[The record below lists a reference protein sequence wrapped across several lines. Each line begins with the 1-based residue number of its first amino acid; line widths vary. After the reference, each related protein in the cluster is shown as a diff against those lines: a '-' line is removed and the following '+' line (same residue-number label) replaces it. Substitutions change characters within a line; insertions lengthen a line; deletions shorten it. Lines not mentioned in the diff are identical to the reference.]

1 MNEPEVESGEAALT
15 APGRPAREGRL
26 WNLNF
31 TLLWQGQFVSSLGDT
46 AYSIALGFWVLAVT
60 GSTALMGSI
69 MAAAVLAR
77 VVLSPFAGVVVDR
90 TDRKWMV
97 VGTDAIRGVFIVGVA
112 AAAFAGVLEVWMV
125 FVAAVALGVC
135 GAFFGPAVGSAL
147 PDIVPKAKLVKA
159 NSLFQLIW
167 TGSGIPG
174 FTIGGFLYA
183 FLGAPVLFL
192 ANGVSYLVSA
202 ATELFIKIPK
212 VKHARPEFKF
222 FADTKAGL
230 SFTWRVVPLRLML
243 LLFSALN
250 FFAHMGVIL
259 LLPLFERT
267 AHLGPKLYGLAFGGI
282 MGGMFAGYVL
292 TSIINIKPARRFA
305 VFYVSALVSTAALV
319 FYQVWLYFPLMFALG
334 IVFGAFNAV
343 LNALVSAVF
352 QMTVPQDMRGKV
364 FGLLGTIS
372 GSLTPLAMVLGGV
385 LAEFISI
392 RVIIGASFL
401 FTFLLFVPLAFSPA
415 IRRYVNFDPDRDTLE
430 AII

>member
-1 MNEPEVESGEAALT
+1 MTEPEAEAA
-15 APGRPAREGRL
+15 AIAAEGPPRKGRL

-31 TLLWQGQFVSSLGDT
+31 ALLWQGQFVSALGDT

-77 VVLSPFAGVVVDR
+77 VVLSPFAGVIVDR
-90 TDRKWMV
+90 TDRKWMLV
-97 VGTDAIRGVFIVGVA
+97 WMDAVRGVFIVAVA
-112 AAAFAGVLEVWMV
+112 AAAFAGLLEVWMV

-135 GAFFGPAVGSAL
+135 GAFFNPAVGSAL

-174 FTIGGFLYA
+174 FTIGGFLYVL
-183 FLGAPVLFL
+183 LGAPLLFL
-192 ANGVSYLVSA
+192 VNGVSYLISA
-202 ATELFIKIPK
+202 ATELFIKVPA
-212 VKHARPEFKF
+212 VKHARQDFKF

-230 SFTWRVVPLRLML
+230 SFTWKVVPLRLMI
-243 LLFSALN
+243 LLFSVLN

-267 AHLGPKLYGLAFGGI
+267 AYLGPGLYGVALGGI
-282 MGGMFAGYVL
+282 MGGMFVGYVL
-292 TSIINIKPARRFA
+292 TSIINIEPSRRFL
-305 VFYVSALVSTAALV
+305 VFYVSALVGTAALV
-319 FYQVWLYFPLMFALG
+319 FYPVWLYLPLMLALG
-334 IVFGAFNAV
+334 VVFGVFNAV
-343 LNALVSAVF
+343 LNALISAVL
-352 QMTVPQDMRGKV
+352 QMTIPQDMRGKV
-364 FGLLGTIS
+364 FGLLNTIS
-372 GSLTPLAMVLGGV
+372 GGLTPLAMVLGGV

-392 RVIIGASFL
+392 RVIIAASFL
-401 FTFLLFVPLAFSPA
+401 LTFLFFVPLGFWPS

-430 AII
+430 SIN